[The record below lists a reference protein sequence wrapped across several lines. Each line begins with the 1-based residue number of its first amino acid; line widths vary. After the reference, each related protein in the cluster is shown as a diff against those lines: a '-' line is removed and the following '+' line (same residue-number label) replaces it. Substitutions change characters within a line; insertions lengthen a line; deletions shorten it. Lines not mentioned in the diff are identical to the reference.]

1 VASPSKLI
9 AIALVNFI
17 SIHIESDLLANAFG
31 HYLIIE
37 YRNRKPSYRY
47 NLVCNRKVNMV
58 GMMLLQRLILLKV
71 KQLIAFSWLLLGGG

>member
-17 SIHIESDLLANAFG
+17 SIHIESDLLTNAFG

-47 NLVCNRKVNMV
+47 NLVCNRMAEKL
-58 GMMLLQRLILLKV
+58 GMMLLLHLMQVIMLQ
-71 KQLIAFSWLLLGGG
+71 QLIFSFSTP